1 MINQQQ
7 YEAQLQQIF
16 RLLLE
21 NKTQEEIATE
31 LHISTRTVA
40 RYYQRIEKRYGQ
52 AQRQKT
58 DDTLFLESQLFK
70 NRLLTLYKILEN
82 KATDLKTSGTEAAK
96 CCEVAANIAI
106 DVIKVESEGLRFVT
120 ELISRNKYTTTTT
133 STTNKGQR
141 YLNNLNQSKN
151 DESDNIEKE
160 YNSNRKF

>member
-21 NKTQEEIATE
+21 NKTQEEIAHE
-31 LHISTRTVA
+31 LNISTRTVA
-40 RYYQRIEKRYGQ
+40 RYSLRIQKRYGQ

-82 KATDLKTSGTEAAK
+82 KATDLKTSGAEAAK

-133 STTNKGQR
+133 NKGQR
-141 YLNNLNQSKN
+141 GLENHCSRSKN
-151 DESDNIEKE
+151 DESDIEKE

>member
-40 RYYQRIEKRYGQ
+40 RYYQRIEKRYGEM
-52 AQRQKT
+52 QRQKT

-82 KATDLKTSGTEAAK
+82 KATDLKTSGAEAAK

-106 DVIKVESEGLRFVT
+106 DVIKAESEGLRFVT
-120 ELISRNKYTTTTT
+120 ELISRNKYTTP
-133 STTNKGQR
+133 TTNRGQR

-151 DESDNIEKE
+151 NDDRSDNNIEKE
-160 YNSNRKF
+160 YNPNRKF

>member
-7 YEAQLQQIF
+7 LEAQLQQIF

-40 RYYQRIEKRYGQ
+40 RYYQRIEKRYGEI
-52 AQRQKT
+52 QRQKT

-82 KATDLKTSGTEAAK
+82 KATDLKTSGAEAAK

-106 DVIKVESEGLRFVT
+106 DVIKAESEGLRAVT
-120 ELISRNKYTTTTT
+120 ELISRNKYTTT
-133 STTNKGQR
+133 TTNKGQR

-151 DESDNIEKE
+151 DDGSDNNIVEKE
-160 YNSNRKF
+160 YNPNRKF